1 MLMIYFPHFKIK
13 NINSLP
19 TKAIIIILYSGY
31 KRYTNI
37 KIAARRLNQ
46 YLRLFTQK

>member
-1 MLMIYFPHFKIK
+1 MLVIRLLRFKIK

-19 TKAIIIILYSGY
+19 TKTVIIILYYGY

-37 KIAARRLNQ
+37 KIVARRLN
-46 YLRLFTQK
+46 

>member
-1 MLMIYFPHFKIK
+1 MLIIHLPRFKIK
-13 NINSLP
+13 NIDSLP
-19 TKAIIIILYSGY
+19 TTIVIIILYYGY

-46 YLRLFTQK
+46 RLRLFARK